1 MKKRIKKI
9 DKSNKVT
16 STQEKV
22 QERRMSITIMDNP
35 QTDKTNNNEEKKVEN
50 IIERSESEENLSKAI
65 QETENLKIKL
75 KVKKEESE
83 NNKIKDENELLIINN
98 NIKDKSEKLENI
110 SNNNKIL
117 INKLNYLNNQVNE
130 EYNKV
135 KVLKVSNKI
144 KINYKN
150 ELKIKEK
157 KRSGQGKKVILINN
171 QIIDK
176 YKIQKEKLEKIIKE
190 DKNLKINEYKKK
202 LEDLNKKKNDL
213 IQGIE
218 GLKLIKNNHEKNC
231 IKLNVDLN
239 KTLERLKNEYNDE
252 YKSKNDFNKI
262 LENKRNNSI
271 SNTSMNSLP
280 KIINGNNFTSP
291 ANIINESENIK
302 NSNKIRLKKNTKSLS
317 NLFWE
322 EDILQKDL
330 KELKEQFRKDIKSK
344 INQKIRRYI
353 TTFSIE
359 KKKNSIKEI
368 KNNGKKNLFS
378 KLEKEMLSKI
388 IPNECLEIYQDKF
401 RTIEDERFHI
411 EKQINK
417 NESKKKVNEEKYQL
431 LFINEKKE
439 NNMIKKNIELNA
451 KISMIKKNINS
462 IIKKLKII
470 QNEFNFIND
479 KYNKKKEENDKLKSH
494 WIGFNNDIKNKKITI
509 KKGEIIKKNE
519 LDDLN
524 KWGNNNKKIN
534 DEEIF
539 DDNNSI
545 KNKIKRK
552 SVSKI

>member
-1 MKKRIKKI
+1 
-9 DKSNKVT
+9 
-16 STQEKV
+16 
-22 QERRMSITIMDNP
+22 
-35 QTDKTNNNEEKKVEN
+35 
-50 IIERSESEENLSKAI
+50 
-65 QETENLKIKL
+65 
-75 KVKKEESE
+75 
-83 NNKIKDENELLIINN
+83 
-98 NIKDKSEKLENI
+98 
-110 SNNNKIL
+110 
-117 INKLNYLNNQVNE
+117 
-130 EYNKV
+130 
-135 KVLKVSNKI
+135 
-144 KINYKN
+144 
-150 ELKIKEK
+150 
-157 KRSGQGKKVILINN
+157 
-171 QIIDK
+171 
-176 YKIQKEKLEKIIKE
+176 
-190 DKNLKINEYKKK
+190 
-202 LEDLNKKKNDL
+202 
-213 IQGIE
+213 
-218 GLKLIKNNHEKNC
+218 
-231 IKLNVDLN
+231 
-239 KTLERLKNEYNDE
+239 
-252 YKSKNDFNKI
+252 
-262 LENKRNNSI
+262 
-271 SNTSMNSLP
+271 MNSLP

-291 ANIINESENIK
+291 ANII
-302 NSNKIRLKKNTKSLS
+302 
-317 NLFWE
+317 
-322 EDILQKDL
+322 ILQKDL

-344 INQKIRRYI
+344 INQKIKRYI

-494 WIGFNNDIKNKKITI
+494 WIGFNNDIKNKKKKK